1 LPGIVGSTI
10 SKSLASFFPIIPSRY
25 LETYLPDIKGN
36 CFLKSQVKPFWRGAG
51 ARWALWELSP
61 HSSLA
66 CGTLIPI
73 KPFSKIHGINSTH
86 AHAES
91 VAG

>member
-1 LPGIVGSTI
+1 VGSTI
-10 SKSLASFFPIIPSRY
+10 LKSLASFFPIIPSRY
-25 LETYLPDIKGN
+25 LETYLLDIKGN
-36 CFLKSQVKPFWRGAG
+36 CFLKSQVKPFGREGG

-61 HSSLA
+61 HSSPA
-66 CGTLIPI
+66 CEALIPI

-86 AHAES
+86 AHTES

>member
-1 LPGIVGSTI
+1 VGSTI

-25 LETYLPDIKGN
+25 LEAYLPDIKGN
-36 CFLKSQVKPFWRGAG
+36 CFLKSQVKPFWRGGG